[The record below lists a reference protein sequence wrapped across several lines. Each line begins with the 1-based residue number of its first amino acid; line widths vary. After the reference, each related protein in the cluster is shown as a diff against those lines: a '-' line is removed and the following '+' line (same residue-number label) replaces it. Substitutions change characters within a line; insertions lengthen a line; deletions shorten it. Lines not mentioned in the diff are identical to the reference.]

1 MTEIKPKTTRR
12 AKSNASGAATIYDIA
27 ELAGVNPSTVS
38 RALTTPGRI
47 NAKTEAKVRAA
58 AAELNY
64 KVNPFARALPTG
76 RTRLIAF
83 MISDITNPVF
93 FKAIRGAETTAA
105 QAGYTM
111 VVAESQESPEEEAK
125 VLERIQPMVDG
136 IVLVTTRLTDAQI
149 QAANRVKPVVL
160 VNRVVPGV
168 PDVVPNNEPG
178 IIEAVRHLAEL
189 GHRHL
194 AFLSGPVNSWI
205 NTDRWN
211 LLMKAALAAGMTIVE
226 IGNNEPT
233 LDSGFAAID
242 KVLASGVSAVVTYN
256 DLMAIGLLKAAR
268 ERGLEIPGALSV
280 IGFDN
285 IFGSD
290 FTNPPLSTIQ
300 LPLESTGADAVQA
313 VLTLL
318 DAENRDDAQVAESA
332 IKTSLLIRN
341 STGPVN
347 K

>member
-149 QAANRVKPVVL
+149 QAANRSKPVVL

-318 DAENRDDAQVAESA
+318 EAENRDDALVAESA